1 MVDSGAAELET
12 ADITPFLMLLG
23 DGAGVSSPVPVKGQ
37 VTLGRERDA
46 TLLDLSGQVADTNV
60 QARLAARSRDD
71 VNGELSV
78 DKLSLP
84 WLVTTLALNAPP
96 GRM

>member
-1 MVDSGAAELET
+1 MGGVKVTHGRPFTLSADDDVVDSGAAELET

-46 TLLDLSGQVADTNV
+46 TLLGI
-60 QARLAARSRDD
+60 
-71 VNGELSV
+71 
-78 DKLSLP
+78 
-84 WLVTTLALNAPP
+84 
-96 GRM
+96 